1 MFPMLEVRRS
11 IANISRGFK
20 AQVLGGITAL
30 IARNTAT
37 PLGKQASTA
46 STHDCYYTIT
56 KSYPR
61 WWGGGVWR
69 VAP

>member
-1 MFPMLEVRRS
+1 MC
-11 IANISRGFK
+11 SRGFK

-46 STHDCYYTIT
+46 STHDCYKDKNY
-56 KSYPR
+56 SHPR
-61 WWGGGVWR
+61 WLGGGVWR